1 MDISVND
8 LLCLDNPNIIDIR
21 GLENYNN
28 NHIPGAK
35 NIPYNSLLIAPS
47 KYLNND
53 EEYYIYCKRG
63 MTSNGLCQILR
74 KQGYK
79 VYSILGGYEAWLL
92 NK

>member
-53 EEYYIYCKRG
+53 RF
-63 MTSNGLCQILR
+63 T
-74 KQGYK
+74 
-79 VYSILGGYEAWLL
+79 
-92 NK
+92 